1 MTSHALSRQYGLFLT
16 GGRTDIAGKRLR
28 KTLMVSLVIHL
39 CILALIAGF
48 RLRKTVERP
57 LSAVQVSLVAP
68 PTQETA
74 KTEPRAEKVRPSP
87 KPVQAAPIPV
97 PPKPVQPPPPAPT
110 QAKPAPVESS
120 PPPRPAPV
128 LTQPAPPMPTLVAPQ
143 PIPQSVKSS
152 PSAPI
157 LSRKDVMQDLLKD
170 IELPH
175 NPPKFGDMSPAKPA
189 ESRKTV
195 QAKLE
200 RTQERPQ
207 NDFDAVLN
215 KLKVPEMTTPI
226 EVPKEQ
232 VKTAPAPPKL
242 PSLSEELD
250 RELKEL
256 KAIQAPPVIK
266 MPNAVQ
272 TKPMFREQPQVAAAP
287 AVTANLPR
295 VKAPVTKMQVSNMSS
310 GSNAYLALVHRAINE
325 KWTAPP
331 VEDSGTALTVV
342 IKFHLSRNGI
352 ISGVEFKEKSGNG
365 WYDDA
370 GRRAVMSV
378 ERLPPFPPNITE
390 QSYDVYFS
398 FAVGEGAG

>member
-16 GGRTDIAGKRLR
+16 GGRADITGKRLR

-48 RLRKTVERP
+48 RFRKTVERP

-68 PTQETA
+68 PPQETA
-74 KTEPRAEKVRPSP
+74 KTEPRVERVRPSP
-87 KPVQAAPIPV
+87 KPAQATPIPV

-143 PIPQSVKSS
+143 PIPQTVKSS

-175 NPPKFGDMSPAKPA
+175 NPPKFGDMSPAKPV
-189 ESRKTV
+189 ESRKAV

-200 RTQERPQ
+200 QTQERPQ

-215 KLKVPEMTTPI
+215 KLKVPEMATPI

-232 VKTAPAPPKL
+232 VRPAPVPPKL
-242 PSLSEELD
+242 PTLAEELD

-256 KAIQAPPVIK
+256 KSIQAPPIVK
-266 MPNAVQ
+266 MPNAVREV
-272 TKPMFREQPQVAAAP
+272 KPMFREPPQASPPVMASA
-287 AVTANLPR
+287 PR
-295 VKAPVTKMQVSNMSS
+295 VKAPETRIKVSGASP
-310 GSNAYLALVHRAINE
+310 GSNAYLALVERAINE

-331 VEDSGTALTVV
+331 VDISGTALTVV
-342 IKFHLSRNGI
+342 IKFRLFRTGTV
-352 ISGVEFKEKSGNG
+352 SGVLIDRQSGNEY
-365 WYDDA
+365 YDLA
-370 GRRAVMSV
+370 ARRAVMSV
-378 ERLPPFPPNITE
+378 EHLPSFPPSITE
-390 QSYDVYFS
+390 PYYDIYFT
-398 FAVGEGAG
+398 FAVSERAG

>member
-16 GGRTDIAGKRLR
+16 GGRADIAGKRLR
-28 KTLMVSLVIHL
+28 KTLAVSLVIHL

-48 RLRKTVERP
+48 RFRKTVERP

-74 KTEPRAEKVRPSP
+74 KTEPRVERVRPSP
-87 KPVQAAPIPV
+87 KPAQATPIPV

-143 PIPQSVKSS
+143 PIPQTVKSS

-175 NPPKFGDMSPAKPA
+175 NPPKFGDMSPGKPA
-189 ESRKTV
+189 ESRKAV

-200 RTQERPQ
+200 QTQERPQ
-207 NDFDAVLN
+207 NDFDAVLK
-215 KLKVPEMTTPI
+215 KLKVPEMATPI

-232 VKTAPAPPKL
+232 VRPAPVPAKL
-242 PSLSEELD
+242 PTLAEELD

-256 KAIQAPPVIK
+256 KSIQASPIVK
-266 MPNAVQ
+266 MPNAVREV
-272 TKPMFREQPQVAAAP
+272 KPMFREQPQTAAP
-287 AVTANLPR
+287 PVIANVPQ

-310 GSNAYLALVHRAINE
+310 GSNAYLALVQRAINE

-331 VEDSGTALTVV
+331 VDISGTALTVV
-342 IKFHLSRNGI
+342 IKFRLSRTGSV
-352 ISGVEFKEKSGNG
+352 SGVLIDRQSGNG

-370 GRRAVMSV
+370 GRRAVLSA
-378 ERLPPFPPNITE
+378 EHLPAFPAHITDPY
-390 QSYDVYFS
+390 YDIYFT
-398 FAVGEGAG
+398 FAVGEAG

>member
-16 GGRTDIAGKRLR
+16 GGRADIAGKRLR

-74 KTEPRAEKVRPSP
+74 KTEPRVEKIRPSP

-189 ESRKTV
+189 ESRKAV

-232 VKTAPAPPKL
+232 VKPAPAPPKL
-242 PSLSEELD
+242 PSLAEELD

-256 KAIQAPPVIK
+256 KAIQAPPIIK

-272 TKPMFREQPQVAAAP
+272 DSNPCFVSSRKHAAP
-287 AVTANLPR
+287 RPSCQPATSQSASD
-295 VKAPVTKMQVSNMSS
+295 Q
-310 GSNAYLALVHRAINE
+310 NASFEHVLRIQR
-325 KWTAPP
+325 
-331 VEDSGTALTVV
+331 
-342 IKFHLSRNGI
+342 LSRARATRDQREVDSSARGYLRYRADGGHQ
-352 ISGVEFKEKSGNG
+352 ISLSRTGSSAES
-365 WYDDA
+365 
-370 GRRAVMSV
+370 
-378 ERLPPFPPNITE
+378 
-390 QSYDVYFS
+390 
-398 FAVGEGAG
+398 